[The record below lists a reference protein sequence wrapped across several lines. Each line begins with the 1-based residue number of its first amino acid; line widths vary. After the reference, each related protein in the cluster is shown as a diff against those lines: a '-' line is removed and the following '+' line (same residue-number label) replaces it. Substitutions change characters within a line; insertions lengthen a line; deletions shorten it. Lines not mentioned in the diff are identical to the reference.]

1 MTFYPMDEFYSQ
13 LWDFISWINFQL
25 SDGFNLRDESYLS
38 VNSDVL
44 LSLLLTLV
52 GLYDDDEFS
61 SSWWILSQY

>member
-1 MTFYPMDEFYSQ
+1 MIFYPMDEFYSQ

-52 GLYDDDEFS
+52 GLHDDDEFS